1 MRNLQLYLV
10 HLLKLHGILV
20 IKKVSEFKAQ
30 NRTLIGYLKF
40 KLKGLFYIII
50 LFNQLDNI

>member
-10 HLLKLHGILV
+10 HLLSLHGIL
-20 IKKVSEFKAQ
+20 IISEFKTQ